1 MKERKGLIIGSV
13 IILVIFVIMLI
24 KGNPSKSILVWIAAL
39 LTLSIYS
46 FLYRDNIFYKFA
58 EHLFVGVSVG
68 YMISVVWQNSF
79 IRRIYDPLFVTK
91 TYIVDGQFHII
102 PFLAIIIPTL
112 IGLFMISV
120 FSKKVNWLIRIPIAF
135 VVGSYAGMSVSPSF
149 QANIFEQT
157 RSTLYVVLSISSF
170 IMILGVIT
178 TLVYFFFSKEHKG
191 FLGKTA
197 NVGIWFIM
205 IAFGASFGYTVMARV
220 SLLIGRM
227 NFLLFDWL
235 GVIK

>member
-1 MKERKGLIIGSV
+1 MKERKGLIIGTAIV
-13 IILVIFVIMLI
+13 LITFIIMFVT
-24 KGNPSKSILVWIAAL
+24 GDPSKSIMVWIAAI

-68 YMISVVWQNSF
+68 YSVSVVYQNAF
-79 IRRIYDPLFVTK
+79 IRRVFDPLFMTR
-91 TYIVDGQFHII
+91 TYIVEGQFHIL
-102 PFLAIIIPTL
+102 PFLAILIPTL
-112 IGLFMISV
+112 IGLLMISV
-120 FSKKVNWLIRIPIAF
+120 FSRRYSWLIRIPISF
-135 VVGSYAGMSVSPSF
+135 VVGSYAGMSISPSF

-157 RSTLYVVLSISSF
+157 RSTLYTVLSVSSF
-170 IMILGVIT
+170 IMIFGVIT

-191 FLGKTA
+191 LLGKTA
-197 NVGIWFIM
+197 NIGIWFIM

-227 NFLLFDWL
+227 NFLLHDWL

>member
-13 IILVIFVIMLI
+13 IILIIFILLFI
-24 KGNPSKSILVWIAAL
+24 NGNPSKSILVWIAAL
-39 LTLSIYS
+39 LTLFMYS

-68 YMISVVWQNSF
+68 YGISVYWHNAF
-79 IRRIYDPLFVTK
+79 IRKVFDPLFITK
-91 TYIVDGQFHII
+91 SYIVDGQFHLWLL
-102 PFLAIIIPTL
+102 LAIVIPTL
-112 IGLFMISV
+112 MGLLMLSLFT
-120 FSKKVNWLIRIPIAF
+120 KKHAWLIRIPIAF
-135 VVGSYAGMSVSPSF
+135 VVGAGSGIAVPATFQTYIFKHAQNTLFITLSV
-149 QANIFEQT
+149 
-157 RSTLYVVLSISSF
+157 SSF
-170 IMILGVIT
+170 IMIVGVIT

-191 FLGKTA
+191 LLGKTA

-205 IAFGASFGYTVMARV
+205 IAFGASFGYTVMARI

-227 NFLLFDWL
+227 NFLLHDWL

>member
-1 MKERKGLIIGSV
+1 MRERKGLIIGSV
-13 IILVIFVIMLI
+13 ILLVIFVIMLI
-24 KGNPSKSILVWIAAL
+24 KGNPSKSILVWVAAI

-58 EHLFVGVSVG
+58 EHLFVGVSMG
-68 YMISVVWQNSF
+68 YSISVVYQNAF
-79 IRRIYDPLFVTK
+79 IRRVFDPLFITR
-91 TYIVDGQFHII
+91 TYIIEGQFHMV
-102 PFLAIIIPTL
+102 PFLAILIPTL
-112 IGLFMISV
+112 IGLLMISV
-120 FSKKVNWLIRIPIAF
+120 FAKRYSWLIRIPISF
-135 VVGSYAGMSVSPSF
+135 VVGSYAGMSISPSF

-157 RSTLYVVLSISSF
+157 QSTLYVILSVSGF
-170 IMILGVIT
+170 IMIIGVIT

-191 FLGKTA
+191 LLGRTA

-205 IAFGASFGYTVMARV
+205 IAFGASFGYTVMARI

-227 NFLLFDWL
+227 NFLLYDWL

>member
-13 IILVIFVIMLI
+13 IMIAIFVLMFI
-24 KGNPSKSILVWIAAL
+24 KGEPSKSIMVWIAAI

-46 FLYRDNIFYKFA
+46 FLYKDNVFYKFA

-68 YMISVVWQNSF
+68 YSVSVVWQNAF
-79 IRRIYDPLFVTK
+79 IRRVFDPLFITR
-91 TYIVDGQFHII
+91 TYIVNDKFSLYL
-102 PFLAIIIPTL
+102 FLAIVIPTL
-112 IGLFMISV
+112 LGLLMLSIFT
-120 FSKKVNWLIRIPIAF
+120 KKQAWLIRIPIAF
-135 VVGSYAGMSVSPSF
+135 VVGSYAGMGIAPSF

-157 RSTLYVVLSISSF
+157 RSTLYVTLSISAS
-170 IMILGVIT
+170 IMIVGVIS

-191 FLGKTA
+191 LLGKTA
-197 NVGIWFIM
+197 SLGIWFIM
-205 IAFGASFGYTVMARV
+205 IAFGASFGYTVMARI

-227 NFLLFDWL
+227 QFLLHDWL

>member
-1 MKERKGLIIGSV
+1 MKERKGLIIGSTIV
-13 IILVIFVIMLI
+13 VITFIILFIA
-24 KGNPSKSILVWIAAL
+24 GTPSKSIMVWVAAI

-68 YMISVVWQNSF
+68 YSVSVVYQNAF
-79 IRRIYDPLFVTK
+79 IRRVFDPLFITK
-91 TYIVDGQFHII
+91 PYIVEGQFHIFA
-102 PFLAIIIPTL
+102 FLAILIPTMV
-112 IGLFMISV
+112 GLLMISV
-120 FSKKVNWLIRIPIAF
+120 FSKRHSWLIRIPISF
-135 VVGSYAGMSVSPSF
+135 VVGSYAGMSISPSF

-157 RSTLYVVLSISSF
+157 RNTLYTVLSVSSF
-170 IMILGVIT
+170 IMILGVVT

-191 FLGKTA
+191 ILGKTA

-227 NFLLFDWL
+227 NFLLHDWL

>member
-13 IILVIFVIMLI
+13 ILIVIFVIMLI
-24 KGNPSKSILVWIAAL
+24 KGEPSKSIMVWIAAI

-46 FLYRDNIFYKFA
+46 FLYKDNVFYKFA

-68 YMISVVWQNSF
+68 YSVSVVWQNAF
-79 IRRIYDPLFVTK
+79 IRRVFDPLFITK
-91 TYIVDGQFHII
+91 TYVIDGKFSLYL
-102 PFLAIIIPTL
+102 FLAIVIPTL
-112 IGLFMISV
+112 LGLLMISV
-120 FSKKVNWLIRIPIAF
+120 FTKRQAWLIRIPIAF
-135 VVGSYAGMSVSPSF
+135 VVGSYSGMGIAPSF
-149 QANIFEQT
+149 QAYIFEQT
-157 RSTLYVVLSISSF
+157 QSTLYVTLSISSF
-170 IMILGVIT
+170 IMIVGVIT

-197 NVGIWFIM
+197 NIGIWFIM
-205 IAFGASFGYTVMARV
+205 IAFGASFGYTVMARI

-227 NFLLFDWL
+227 QFLLHDWL